1 MDGGTFAF
9 GLYAPLGNLF
19 QAQTNK
25 YETLSYIHHRVQNLT
40 QKWQKNLTGRCSPQV
55 LIHSSHL
62 P

>member
-25 YETLSYIHHRVQNLT
+25 YETRSYIHHRVQNLT
-40 QKWQKNLTGRCSPQV
+40 KK
-55 LIHSSHL
+55 
-62 P
+62 